1 MSIISRSYPIIRKIL
16 FSIDAETVH
25 NLTLSMLNKTYKYNF
40 FRKSLHS
47 SINLPSKIM
56 GLHVK
61 NPIGLA
67 AGLDKNGECIDA
79 LGNLGFGFLEIGTV
93 TPYAQDG
100 NQKPRIFRLPKAN
113 AIINRLG
120 FNNHGIEKVLD
131 NIKNN
136 EWQKNNNLL
145 GINIGKNFNTE
156 LKNAANDY
164 IFCLKKAYP
173 YADYITINISS
184 PNTKNL
190 RDLQNKEYLENLL
203 TQIKETHK
211 ELADHYGKYVP
222 IALKI
227 SPDLM
232 NEEIEDISRLLL
244 KHKIDGV
251 IATNTTT
258 SRKKIEKLKNYDQA
272 GGLSG
277 EPLHELS
284 LNVIRRLKSLIGQE
298 ITIIGTGGI
307 ISGQQAKEKIE
318 AGATAIQIYTGLI
331 YKGPGIIEECFHM
344 IKQNINI
351 N

>member
-1 MSIISRSYPIIRKIL
+1 MSIISSSYPIIRKIL
-16 FSIDAETVH
+16 FSIDAETAH
-25 NLTLSMLNKTYKYNF
+25 NLTLFMLNKTYKYNF
-40 FRKSLHS
+40 LRKKLHS

-56 GLHVK
+56 GLNVK

-79 LGNLGFGFLEIGTV
+79 LGNLGFGFMEIGTV
-93 TPYAQDG
+93 TPYAQNG

-120 FNNHGIEKVLD
+120 FNNHGIEKILD

-136 EWQKNNNLL
+136 EWQKNDNLL

-156 LKNAANDY
+156 LKNAADDY
-164 IFCLKKAYP
+164 TFCLKKAYP

-190 RDLQNKEYLENLL
+190 RDLQNTYYLENLL

-211 ELADHYGKYVP
+211 ELVDNYNKYVP

-227 SPDLM
+227 SPDLI
-232 NEEIEDISRLLL
+232 NEEIEDISTLLL
-244 KHKIDGV
+244 KYKIDGV
-251 IATNTTT
+251 IATNTTI
-258 SRKKIEKLKNYDQA
+258 SRKKIETLKNHDQL

-284 LNVIRRLKSLIGQE
+284 LNVIRRLKSLLGQE

-318 AGATAIQIYTGLI
+318 AGANAIQIYTGLI
-331 YKGPGIIEECFHM
+331 YKGPSIIEECFNL
-344 IKQNINI
+344 IKENINI